1 MCMCMPDVCRYK
13 QSELYHMQKKYKE
26 GIKRVNNF
34 FFLFPLLSHAKTN
47 MYYYQE
53 IKRTSRTQDKLLL
66 QRQSFLA
73 DDKNYLNH
81 PDNMKRLT
89 KELERMNKEY
99 RHLKQFCDP
108 FTMSLKRILLNN
120 NKK

>member
-1 MCMCMPDVCRYK
+1 
-13 QSELYHMQKKYKE
+13 MQKNYKE
-26 GIKRVNNF
+26 GIKRVNNFFFF

-108 FTMSLKRILLNN
+108 FTMSLKRVLLNN